1 MAFIFYFVLTMLKPI
16 DSILIFENHPE
27 KLLKAGEVIF
37 ETSDRGELLYGLI
50 EGEVEMYREGKLLET
65 LKAGDA
71 FGVRALVHEDHQRF
85 CTAIAKT
92 DVRLAMMDKEHFFFA
107 VQQTPMFALELLR
120 SYSERL
126 RKIKTQLASMDD

>member
-1 MAFIFYFVLTMLKPI
+1 MAFIPYFVLAMLKPI
-16 DSILIFENHPE
+16 DSILIFESHPE
-27 KLLKAGEVIF
+27 KILKAGEVIF
-37 ETSDRGELLYGLI
+37 EAGDRGELMYGLI
-50 EGEVEMYREGKLLET
+50 EGEVEMYLKGQLLET
-65 LKAGDA
+65 LTAGDA

-92 DVRLAMMDKEHFFFA
+92 DVRLAMMEKEHFFFA

-126 RKIKTQLASMDD
+126 RNMKTQLLQSLS